1 MTFLRSLLRRHF
13 AGKPGG
19 GLAKCR
25 LFSQPKY
32 VSVVRSNSL
41 IFFFTL
47 LQMMAFDG
55 KAEAAQFCFEKAAV
69 RC

>member
-1 MTFLRSLLRRHF
+1 MVVSPNVGCFLRLVISLSPCCSCKYYLKIVEF
-13 AGKPGG
+13 KI
-19 GLAKCR
+19 K
-25 LFSQPKY
+25 FSDF
-32 VSVVRSNSL
+32 
-41 IFFFTL
+41 FFFTL